1 MAAVRH
7 ILAQERAE
15 LEREKQK
22 KKEQEQKD
30 EAIARELDR
39 EQRLQSMA
47 DVGANQPALSPTAG
61 IDAEVSAPAL
71 APDLSCS
78 MIPSAPPTPTPPV
91 DPVSSSEAA
100 TVLPDHIPVIIS
112 SSPGLSQ
119 HFPCYPIS
127 PADPAIVSSSPRI
140 PPGDLFGTPVGS
152 SPSSSGGRR
161 DDIREYQAQV
171 LAMTQQ
177 EAADERCAR
186 RLQEEYSR
194 DQEAMNDCNEE
205 ADAQLAAEAWAA
217 EQALA
222 EEARQR
228 ELQVPLHYTL
238 PPCPAQLYSQNA

>member
-1 MAAVRH
+1 MRH

-15 LEREKQK
+15 LERDKQRK
-22 KKEQEQKD
+22 QELEQED
-30 EAIARELDR
+30 EAIARALDR

-47 DVGANQPALSPTAG
+47 DVDTNQPAPSPTAG

-71 APDLSCS
+71 ATDSLTCS
-78 MIPSAPPTPTPPV
+78 MPPSAPPPPTPPV
-91 DPVSSSEAA
+91 DLVSSSQAA
-100 TVLPDHIPVIIS
+100 TVLPDHIPVVIS
-112 SSPGLSQ
+112 SSPGSSQ
-119 HFPCYPIS
+119 HFLCYPIS

-140 PPGDLFGTPVGS
+140 PPGDVFGTPVGS

-177 EAADERCAR
+177 EAADERYAR
-186 RLQEEYSR
+186 LLQEEYAR

-228 ELQVPLHYTL
+228 ELQVPPHHTL
-238 PPCPAQLYSQNA
+238 PPFPAQLYSQSA